1 MVQARLAGNAAQRN
15 VGGRVAQPNLLAGL
29 LFDGDGNRLAPSH
42 AVKKGTRRRYCIS
55 RPLITTAESP

>member
-1 MVQARLAGNAAQRN
+1 VPVSDTARPARRFLSFM
-15 VGGRVAQPNLLAGL
+15 PLSE
-29 LFDGDGNRLAPSH
+29 DGNRMTPSH